1 MVEKALRVEI
11 CQQLSGYKN
20 ESEEFLDIWQN
31 MGLIIMTQKW
41 IINLY
46 NIYYHK
52 ISPTEKTFKS
62 QDLANGAIRMEFLEP
77 TTTIN
82 S

>member
-1 MVEKALRVEI
+1 
-11 CQQLSGYKN
+11 
-20 ESEEFLDIWQN
+20 
-31 MGLIIMTQKW
+31 MGLIIMTKKW

-46 NIYYHK
+46 NIYYQN
-52 ISPTEKTFKS
+52 ISPMEKTFKS
-62 QDLANGAIRMEFLEP
+62 QDLANGAIHFLEP